1 MTTTIVDRA
10 AASIVSPANF
20 SNNFLIAMPAT
31 KDPIFAGAV
40 IYCCQH
46 SEQGA
51 VGLMINRPTDLD
63 LQSIFYRIDIKL
75 DIKEINHLPVCY
87 GGPIQSER
95 GFVLHEKNGH
105 YSSSLG
111 VVGGLEITTSKD
123 ILEEVANGF
132 GPKRFALMLGHT
144 GWAAG
149 QLEQEIAQ
157 NGWLHVEARPE
168 IIFDVP
174 PNQRFDAAL
183 GLLGIKQSML
193 SGKAGHA

>member
-1 MTTTIVDRA
+1 MVMLDNVLL
-10 AASIVSPANF
+10 SSSCPANF
-20 SNNFLIAMPAT
+20 SNHFLIAMPMNT
-31 KDPIFAGAV
+31 DPVFSGTV

-51 VGLMINRPTDLD
+51 IGLVINRPIDLD
-63 LQSIFYRIDIKL
+63 LQSIFYRIDLEI
-75 DIKEINHLPVCY
+75 DIKAINNLPVCY

-95 GFVLHEKNGH
+95 GFVLHERNGQ

-111 VVGGLEITTSKD
+111 IEGGLEITTSKD
-123 ILEEVANGF
+123 VLEEVAKGH
-132 GPKRFALMLGHT
+132 GPSRFALMLGHT

-157 NGWLHVEARPE
+157 NGWLSVQAQPE

-174 PNQRFDAAL
+174 ASDRFDAAL
-183 GLLGIKQSML
+183 SLLGIKSSML
-193 SGKAGHA
+193 SIDVGHA

>member
-1 MTTTIVDRA
+1 MAILSSSTSTTG
-10 AASIVSPANF
+10 SSANF
-20 SNNFLIAMPAT
+20 SNHFLIAMPST
-31 KDPIFAGAV
+31 RDPIFAGTV

-51 VGLMINRPTDLD
+51 IGLVINRPTDLD
-63 LQSIFYRIDIKL
+63 LQSVFNRIDLKL
-75 DIKEINHLPVCY
+75 NIEEINHLPVCY

-95 GFVLHEKNGH
+95 GFVLHEKNGR

-123 ILEEVANGF
+123 ILEEVANGN

-157 NGWLHVEARPE
+157 NGWLSVEAKPD

-174 PNQRFDAAL
+174 PNERFNAAL
-183 GLLGIKQSML
+183 GLLGIKSSML
-193 SGKAGHA
+193 ASVAGHA